1 MPKMPSLTITEEE
14 FLNLS
19 EPTQEELLDL
29 FRETFSLRNEASGSV
44 LGANWKAQYNKKEN
58 WFVRLSNARLAK
70 ASTSYQEHHDNLL
83 TLQAELP
90 ILLKDEALRPTA
102 ISLET
107 AIGFISGL
115 NPDSIKVL
123 SKLSNSRTIGSAT
136 RKELEE
142 LLNSAGKINGTVG
155 SINRRFV
162 KRFDKRIY
170 GKKLD
175 QIKLIE
181 FDETYSLTCDAA
193 SISLAIRIIERGY
206 KIGKGDISLQ
216 FNHWAV
222 SDESTVQN
230 PSYDQ
235 IIIGEEAIKLADQG
249 LGFMRS
255 VHWDIETANET
266 RGFNFEVVVT
276 APSSTVIIETI
287 EGINEWTNDE
297 GEDLWQRHHHNSF
310 PDKISFGNKTYQT

>member
-1 MPKMPSLTITEEE
+1 M
-14 FLNLS
+14 
-19 EPTQEELLDL
+19 
-29 FRETFSLRNEASGSV
+29 
-44 LGANWKAQYNKKEN
+44 
-58 WFVRLSNARLAK
+58 
-70 ASTSYQEHHDNLL
+70 
-83 TLQAELP
+83 
-90 ILLKDEALRPTA
+90 
-102 ISLET
+102 
-107 AIGFISGL
+107 
-115 NPDSIKVL
+115 
-123 SKLSNSRTIGSAT
+123 
-136 RKELEE
+136 
-142 LLNSAGKINGTVG
+142 
-155 SINRRFV
+155 
-162 KRFDKRIY
+162 
-170 GKKLD
+170 
-175 QIKLIE
+175 
-181 FDETYSLTCDAA
+181 
-193 SISLAIRIIERGY
+193 
-206 KIGKGDISLQ
+206 Q